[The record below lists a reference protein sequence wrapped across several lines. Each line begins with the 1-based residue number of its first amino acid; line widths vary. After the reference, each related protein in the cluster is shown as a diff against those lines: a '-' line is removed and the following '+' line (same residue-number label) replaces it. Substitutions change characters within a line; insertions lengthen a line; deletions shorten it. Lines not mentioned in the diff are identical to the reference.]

1 VPHHLLPQSAP
12 LLRSYIKLLQGKEEL
27 IVEGANLAALAA
39 LAALT
44 LEECEKPL
52 LIITPAVRESHLLE
66 HLPLFSSA
74 PLYELPSWEMLPE
87 EGSLGPSPDIS
98 GRRLEVL
105 AQIAQENRP
114 FFLVA
119 SLHAALQRVPTSK
132 ALTSRQRTLKVGSEV
147 DLYALIAELEALG
160 LEKRPLT
167 QEKGHFSVRGGIIDL
182 FPPQAQQGYR
192 IELSGDLIEEIRLFD
207 PLSQR
212 STGKVEMVT
221 LAPASELQLLKKGP
235 TLTLPEFLKEPI
247 ILFDD
252 LAVLEDKATALG
264 LLTKSDSPLFSPLVQ
279 LLSQKNSARRLYFA
293 KEPLSALSEVEKEGS
308 SSHFSWAG
316 CKLKGMRY
324 VSPFVS
330 ASELLT
336 SREQPLAQPE
346 LLQLI
351 SSQKGLELHLAL
363 ASDKEESDLTKL
375 MEALSLS
382 WKPQSIL
389 RGALMESL
397 ALPSPPWLLLTPA
410 EWTHKRKELRH
421 AWRAQHYASQEPV
434 EELIPGE
441 HVVHLQ
447 QGIGKFLGL
456 EKQKNPLGDEQE
468 YLVIEYAEGAKF
480 FAPVNQAHLLS
491 RYVGTKESGP
501 NLSLL
506 GSNRWQKVR
515 EQTEQAIG
523 GFAKELIERGAER
536 SFRGGFAFPPDGE
549 LMQQFEAEFPFQETE
564 DQLRAIAD
572 VKQDMSSNKA
582 MDRLICGD
590 VGYGK
595 TEVCLRA
602 AFKAVV
608 DGGKQVAVLVP
619 TTLLSLQHLGV
630 FRERMQGF
638 PLRIEALSR
647 LTKPK
652 TAKQILSD
660 LEKGKIDILIGTHR
674 ILSSDI
680 AFADLGLMIVD
691 EEQRF
696 GVRAKERLRKLKI
709 GVDCLTLSATPIP
722 RTLYLSIISAREIST
737 IKTPPRDRLPIQ
749 TIIAPHNPRLIQ
761 TALLRELGREGQ
773 IFYIHNRIE
782 ELPSIATLLKEL
794 VPTARIGIA
803 HGQMDPEE
811 VEEIFEAFKEQRL
824 DILLA
829 TTLIENGVDI
839 PNANTILIQR
849 ADSFGLADL
858 YQMRGR
864 VGRSDRASFAYFLTA
879 SSKPLPEVAKK
890 RLLALAETSG
900 YGGGMKIALRDL
912 EIRGAGDLLGTEQ
925 SGHLS
930 AIGFHLYCK
939 LLRRAVE
946 RLKKGSRIPE
956 PIDTRI
962 ESPFPARI
970 PESYI
975 RETSLRIEFYY
986 RFGQAL
992 SLPELEELLTE
1003 MRDRFG
1009 PPPDELLWLY
1019 HLTRLKLFGAERHCT
1034 LLKFSDTA
1042 LTIARKDR
1050 QATLRTT
1057 LLLPKT
1063 RSPEPFAD
1071 KLLASMKE
1079 ALSS

>member
-1 VPHHLLPQSAP
+1 MLPHLLPRSAP
-12 LLRSYIKLLQGKEEL
+12 LLRSYIKLLQGDEEL

-39 LAALT
+39 LASLA
-44 LEECEKPL
+44 LEEVGKPL

-74 PLYELPSWEMLPE
+74 PLYELPAWEMLPE
-87 EGSLGPSPDIS
+87 EGSTGPSPDIS
-98 GRRLEVL
+98 GKRLEVL
-105 AQIAQENRP
+105 AQILQEKRP

-119 SLHAALQRVPTSK
+119 SLHAALQQVPTYK
-132 ALTSRQRTLKVGSEV
+132 ALTSQQRTLKVGSEV

-192 IELSGDLIEEIRLFD
+192 IELCGDSIEEIRLFD

-212 STGKVEMVT
+212 SSGKSEMVV
-221 LAPASELQLLKKGP
+221 LAPASELQLLEKGP
-235 TLTLPEFLKEPI
+235 TLTLPEFLKDPI

-252 LAVLEDKATALG
+252 LAILEDKATALG
-264 LLTKSDSPLFSPLVQ
+264 LLTKSDSPLFSSLAQ
-279 LLSQKNSARRLYFA
+279 LLSQKSSARRLYFT
-293 KEPLSALSEVEKEGS
+293 KEPLSALSEVEKGRS
-308 SSHFSWAG
+308 SSRFSWAG
-316 CKLKGMRY
+316 CKLKGTRY

-336 SREQPLAQPE
+336 SREQPLSQPE
-346 LLQLI
+346 LLTLL

-363 ASDKEESDLTKL
+363 ASDKEESDFTKL
-375 MEALSLS
+375 TSALSLS
-382 WKPQSIL
+382 LKPQTIL

-456 EKQKNPLGDEQE
+456 EKQKSPLGDEQE

-501 NLSLL
+501 HLSLL

-523 GFAKELIERGAER
+523 GFARELIERGAER

-564 DQLRAIAD
+564 DQLRAIAE
-572 VKQDMSSNKA
+572 VKQDMSSSKA

-595 TEVCLRA
+595 TEVALRA

-619 TTLLSLQHLGV
+619 TTLLTLQHLDA

-652 TAKQILSD
+652 SAKQILSD
-660 LEKGKIDILIGTHR
+660 LAKGKIDILIGTHR
-674 ILSSDI
+674 ILSNDI

-696 GVRAKERLRKLKI
+696 GVRSKERLRKLKI

-782 ELPSIATLLKEL
+782 ELPNIAAQLKEL

-811 VEEIFEAFKEQRL
+811 VEEIFEAFKKQRL
-824 DILLA
+824 DLLLA

-864 VGRSDRASFAYFLTA
+864 VGRSDRASFAYFLTPPN
-879 SSKPLPEVAKK
+879 KPLPEVAKK

-930 AIGFHLYCK
+930 AVGFHLYCK

-946 RLKKGSRIPE
+946 RLKKGSRMPE

-986 RFGQAL
+986 RFGQVL
-992 SLPELEELLTE
+992 SLPELEELLAE

-1019 HLTRLKLFGAERHCT
+1019 HLTRLKLFATERNCT
-1034 LLKFSDTA
+1034 LLKFNDIS
-1042 LTIARKDR
+1042 LTIERKDR

-1063 RSPEPFAD
+1063 RAPELFAD
-1071 KLLASMKE
+1071 KLLTSMSQ
-1079 ALSS
+1079 AFSS